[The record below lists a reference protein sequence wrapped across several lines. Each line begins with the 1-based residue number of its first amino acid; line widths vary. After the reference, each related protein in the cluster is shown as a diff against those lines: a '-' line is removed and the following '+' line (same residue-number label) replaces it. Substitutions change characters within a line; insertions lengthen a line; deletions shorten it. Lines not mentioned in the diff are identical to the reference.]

1 MLSKKEIIDAYGKLM
16 ADYLILMDH
25 SETLKKMSNA
35 PAIICNGA
43 TIVNHVFHLHIHNNT
58 SYETLIYSCQKA
70 CFCYLEYI
78 EQVNNTNLIN
88 SMDVGT
94 IATFVYKQ
102 TLANLRTQ
110 PGSASTGLSD
120 LLHLLSTVF
129 STLMAWEN
137 DISLKAR
144 AAICEVHFVPYVK
157 IFYNISSVAHFYYEY
172 LDIVRRKCFPEENLY
187 FDFLNE
193 YYRVLYKLKKTNTM
207 LSQEYLKEKML
218 LVSIH
223 STVIEDIKQ
232 IKPFVKEMFA

>member
-43 TIVNHVFHLHIHNNT
+43 SIVNHVFQLHIHNNT
-58 SYETLIYSCQKA
+58 PYETLIYSCQKA

-102 TLANLRTQ
+102 TLTNLRTL
-110 PGSASTGLSD
+110 PGTASSLSD

-129 STLMAWEN
+129 SILMAWES

-144 AAICEVHFVPYVK
+144 AAICEVHFVTYVK
-157 IFYNISSVAHFYYEY
+157 IFYNIPSVAHFYYEY

-193 YYRVLYKLKKTNTM
+193 YYRVLYKLKKTNTL
-207 LSQEYLKEKML
+207 LSPEYVKEKML
-218 LVSIH
+218 LASIH
-223 STVIEDIKQ
+223 CTVIEDAKQ
-232 IKPFVKEMFA
+232 IKPFVKELFA

>member
-35 PAIICNGA
+35 STIICNGA
-43 TIVNHVFHLHIHNNT
+43 SIVNHVFQLHIHHHT
-58 SYETLIYSCQKA
+58 PYETLIYSGQKA

-102 TLANLRTQ
+102 TLTNLQTL
-110 PGSASTGLSD
+110 PGTASSLSD

-129 STLMAWEN
+129 SILMAWES

-144 AAICEVHFVPYVK
+144 AAICEVHFVTYVK
-157 IFYNISSVAHFYYEY
+157 IFYNIPSVAHFYYEY

-193 YYRVLYKLKKTNTM
+193 FYRVLYKLKKMNAL
-207 LSQEYLKEKML
+207 LSPEYLKEKML

-223 STVIEDIKQ
+223 STVITDTKQ
-232 IKPFVKEMFA
+232 IKPFVKELFA

>member
-43 TIVNHVFHLHIHNNT
+43 SIVNHVFQLHIYNNT
-58 SYETLIYSCQKA
+58 PYETLIYSCQKA

-88 SMDVGT
+88 SMDVAT

-102 TLANLRTQ
+102 TLTNLRTL
-110 PGSASTGLSD
+110 PGTASSLSD

-129 STLMAWEN
+129 SILMAWES

-144 AAICEVHFVPYVK
+144 AAICEVHFVTYVK
-157 IFYNISSVAHFYYEY
+157 IFYNIPSVAHFYYEY

-193 YYRVLYKLKKTNTM
+193 YYRVLYKLKKTNTL
-207 LSQEYLKEKML
+207 LSPEYVKEKML
-218 LVSIH
+218 LASIH
-223 STVIEDIKQ
+223 CTVIEDAKQ
-232 IKPFVKEMFA
+232 IKPFVKELFA